1 MGAVAVV
8 AGGDPA
14 TAVRLAVAMTA
25 LQASIGALNDV
36 IDAPRDAGRKA
47 AKPIPAGLVS
57 ADVGRAVVVVAATI
71 GLLLCVPS
79 GPSLVA
85 LAGVVLGIGYAY
97 DLRFRGTAWS
107 WVPFAIGIPIL
118 PVFGWLGAAGSLP
131 PAFLVLVPAGVLAGA
146 ALAIANTRADFERDV
161 AAGVPSVSTAL
172 GLERAWVVHAGLL
185 GIVLVL
191 AIGTLAL
198 VDAPGQL
205 IVAALA
211 AVAIVAVGMGVGR
224 SGGPTARERAWEL
237 EAVGIG
243 LLAAA
248 WLAGVASGRPTG

>member
-1 MGAVAVV
+1 MA
-8 AGGDPA
+8 
-14 TAVRLAVAMTA
+14 A

-36 IDAPRDAGRKA
+36 IDAPHDAGRKP

-57 ADVGRAVVVVAATI
+57 ADLGRAVAVGGATV
-71 GLLLCVPS
+71 GLLLSVPS
-79 GPSLVA
+79 GPSVVA
-85 LAGVVLGIGYAY
+85 LAGVVLAIGYAY
-97 DLRFRGTAWS
+97 DLRFRGTPWS

-146 ALAIANTRADFERDV
+146 ALAIANTRADYERDI
-161 AAGVPSVSTAL
+161 AAGVRSVATAL
-172 GLERAWVVHAGLL
+172 GLERSWAVHAVLL

-191 AIGTLAL
+191 AVGTLAV

-205 IVAALA
+205 IVGALA
-211 AVAIVAVGMGVGR
+211 AVAIVAVGMGIGR
-224 SGGPTARERAWEL
+224 GGGPTARERSWEL

>member
-1 MGAVAVV
+1 
-8 AGGDPA
+8 
-14 TAVRLAVAMTA
+14 MTA

-36 IDAPRDAGRKA
+36 IDAPRDAGRKPS
-47 AKPIPAGLVS
+47 KPIPAGLVS
-57 ADVGRAVVVVAATI
+57 ADLGRSVVVAAATV
-71 GLLLCVPS
+71 GLLLSVPS
-79 GPSLVA
+79 GPPVVA
-85 LAGVVLGIGYAY
+85 LAGVVLAIGYAY
-97 DLRFRGTAWS
+97 DLRFRGTPWS

-131 PAFLVLVPAGVLAGA
+131 AAFLVLVPTGVLAGA
-146 ALAIANTRADFERDV
+146 GLAIANTRADFERDH
-161 AAGVPSVSTAL
+161 AAGVRSVATAL
-172 GLERAWVVHAGLL
+172 GLERAWAVHAVLL

-191 AIGTLAL
+191 AIGTLAV

-205 IVAALA
+205 IVGALG
-211 AVAIVAVGMGVGR
+211 AVALVAVGMGIGR
-224 SGGPTARERAWEL
+224 SGGPVARERAWEL